1 MDTDRLTLIKGHRL
15 VWCGVVLVPAV
26 FLGVFF
32 LWPVVKV
39 LSLGFTGRR
48 LWELLHDAVFWRV
61 LWFTVWQAAAS
72 TVLTLVLALPGAHLL
87 ARYQFRG
94 RRLLRA
100 LTTVPFVMPTV
111 VVAGAFVAIF
121 DRFGLNDGLFR
132 MRHTVWALLAAHVF
146 FNLAIVLRVVGSYW
160 EGLDSRVEEQ
170 ARLLGAGPG
179 QVFRWVTLPRL
190 APAPASAASVVF
202 LFCFTSFG
210 VILLLGGPTRATL
223 ETEIWRHAVWR
234 GDMASASALAVV
246 QLVAVMALV
255 VVSNRLQRRRGGRE
269 QTNLGPR
276 PVASWPLLGANL
288 GLLLGAIGLPMLV
301 LVERSLATGHG
312 YSLSNYG
319 ALTERV
325 SLLPVSAA
333 TALVNSL
340 LFAMVAT
347 ALAVLVGGFASLVV
361 VYGRRGLSHFFDF
374 GLMLPLGV
382 SAVTLG
388 FGMLVALDAPP
399 LDFRSWRWLVPVAH
413 ALIGTPFV
421 LRTVVPTLRRIDPRV
436 REAAMLLGASP
447 WQVGRLVD
455 FPLAGRALAVGAAFA
470 FAVSVGEFGATSFL
484 PRHPDRLTAPLALF
498 RLLGTPGDV
507 LRGQAMALAVVLM
520 VVTGLSVLVIEG
532 RSSRQGVVR
541 GDF

>member
-111 VVAGAFVAIF
+111 GVAGAFVAIF

-190 APAPASAASVVF
+190 APALASAASVVF

-312 YSLSNYG
+312 YSLSN
-319 ALTERV
+319 
-325 SLLPVSAA
+325 
-333 TALVNSL
+333 
-340 LFAMVAT
+340 
-347 ALAVLVGGFASLVV
+347 
-361 VYGRRGLSHFFDF
+361 
-374 GLMLPLGV
+374 
-382 SAVTLG
+382 
-388 FGMLVALDAPP
+388 
-399 LDFRSWRWLVPVAH
+399 
-413 ALIGTPFV
+413 
-421 LRTVVPTLRRIDPRV
+421 
-436 REAAMLLGASP
+436 
-447 WQVGRLVD
+447 
-455 FPLAGRALAVGAAFA
+455 
-470 FAVSVGEFGATSFL
+470 
-484 PRHPDRLTAPLALF
+484 
-498 RLLGTPGDV
+498 
-507 LRGQAMALAVVLM
+507 
-520 VVTGLSVLVIEG
+520 
-532 RSSRQGVVR
+532 
-541 GDF
+541 